1 MKIKYLLTGA
11 IIAILLSVMPDMV
24 QAQKEGD
31 RIIAVVGNDIILE
44 SDLQYQVQM
53 YMRQNQMTEITDAM
67 VQQIFQS
74 MVNERIITAK
84 ADQDSIII
92 KPEEINKE
100 LDYRIK
106 SLLEQLGSEDKIEQ
120 AYGMTMGKIRILLK
134 EDLEKKMKSDRL
146 KRKKFPNG
154 IKATD
159 KEVRDFFEQYRDSLP
174 EASTEY
180 ELSHIYVVRTVTDD
194 EKKLAFEKAKIIL
207 DSIKNGAN
215 FEELAKRNSD
225 DVQSAKQGGDLGFA
239 RKGMFVK
246 EFEEVLFNLNPGE
259 ISDVVET
266 EYGYH
271 IIKATDKRA
280 DQIRSSHILVMYPKL
295 ESNDFGTISKL
306 KGIKSDIE
314 AGKITFEDAAKKY
327 SQEKETSDK
336 GGYLGFVPIEKL
348 DSNVVAEL
356 KLLSPGQISDPIRV
370 GDSRNYGYELMKI
383 ISIRP
388 SHKLSL
394 DTDYDRIKRYAEF
407 FKENSEMDKWM
418 QEIRRTIF
426 IDIKM

>member
-1 MKIKYLLTGA
+1 
-11 IIAILLSVMPDMV
+11 
-24 QAQKEGD
+24 
-31 RIIAVVGNDIILE
+31 
-44 SDLQYQVQM
+44 
-53 YMRQNQMTEITDAM
+53 MTEITDAM

-134 EDLEKKMKSDRL
+134 DDLEKKMKSDRL

-159 KEVRDFFEQYRDSLP
+159 KEVRDFFAQYRDSLP

-225 DVQSAKQGGDLGFA
+225 DIQSAKQGGDLGFA

-314 AGKITFEDAAKKY
+314 AGKITFEEAAKKY

-336 GGYLGFVPIEKL
+336 G
-348 DSNVVAEL
+348 
-356 KLLSPGQISDPIRV
+356 
-370 GDSRNYGYELMKI
+370 
-383 ISIRP
+383 
-388 SHKLSL
+388 
-394 DTDYDRIKRYAEF
+394 
-407 FKENSEMDKWM
+407 
-418 QEIRRTIF
+418 
-426 IDIKM
+426 